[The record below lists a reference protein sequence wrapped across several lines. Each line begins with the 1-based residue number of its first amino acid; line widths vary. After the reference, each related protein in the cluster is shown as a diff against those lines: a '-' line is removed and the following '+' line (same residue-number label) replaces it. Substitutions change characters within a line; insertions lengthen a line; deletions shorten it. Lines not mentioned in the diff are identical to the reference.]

1 VLVDGRGAPLGAL
14 PPFDV
19 DVPWWP
25 EMDEIVSGVR
35 SRWQIDVQV
44 LRLLSADGTAPGGGR
59 VTYLAEAL
67 SAPGVSL
74 APAEVDLSPQ
84 PRRAVYAEPGGPA
97 ASMRWAIDALAA
109 MGTPGA
115 TATQRKTW
123 NLSAIWRLDAGGEPV
138 AWLKQVPAFFDHEAA
153 VLGLVSG
160 VAPGL
165 VPPVL
170 AVGAEGRTL
179 LAHVPG
185 DDRFG
190 AGADF
195 CACVAEDFHP
205 VQAHFAGRAD
215 ELLAAGV
222 PDGRLNAAAYARV
235 AEPFYDTIPGLPEL
249 VAGLPERLAEAEGCG
264 LPDTLVHG
272 DLHPGN
278 VRAVLPDGD
287 MRVIMDWGDTTVGSP
302 IFDIL
307 RLTGGLAEPAPLI
320 EAWTRRWRE
329 TAPGCDPSRAIELL
343 TPVAELRAAA
353 AYASFLANIEPA
365 EWPYHAADVPDRL
378 GAAVARALP

>member
-1 VLVDGRGAPLGAL
+1 VLVDGRGALLGAL

-25 EMDEIVSGVR
+25 EVGEIVAAAR
-35 SRWQIDVQV
+35 ARWQIDAQV
-44 LRLLSADGTAPGGGR
+44 LRLLCADGTAAPGGGR
-59 VTYLAEAL
+59 VTYLGEAL
-67 SAPGVSL
+67 STPEVSL
-74 APAEVDLSPQ
+74 APAEVDLSPE
-84 PRRAVYAEPGGPA
+84 PHRAPYAEPGGPA
-97 ASMRWAIDALAA
+97 ASMRWAVDALATL
-109 MGTPGA
+109 GTPGA

-123 NLSAIWRLDAGGEPV
+123 NLSAIWRLDAAGAPV

-153 VLGLVSG
+153 VLGLVAG

-170 AVGAEGRTL
+170 ATGADGRTL

-185 DDRFG
+185 EDRFG

-195 CACVAEDFHP
+195 CALVAEDFHP

-222 PDGRLNAAAYARV
+222 PDGRLDTAAYERL
-235 AEPFYDTIPGLPEL
+235 AEPFYDTIDGLHEL
-249 VAGLPERLAEAEGCG
+249 IAALPDRLAEAAACG

-278 VRAVLPDGD
+278 VRAEGD
-287 MRVIMDWGDTTVGSP
+287 MRVIMDWGDASVGSP
-302 IFDIL
+302 VFDIL
-307 RLTGGLAEPAPLI
+307 RLGGGLNDPAPLV
-320 EAWTRRWRE
+320 EAWARRWRE
-329 TAPGCDPSRAIELL
+329 SVPGSDPGRAVELL
-343 TPVAELRAAA
+343 APVTELRAAA
-353 AYASFLANIEPA
+353 AYAAFLANIEPT
-365 EWPYHAADVPDRL
+365 ERPYHAADVPDRL
-378 GAAVARALP
+378 GNAVARALP